1 MSASTRP
8 PEPKQ
13 DEMCHGNISVAAINK
28 YRKSIEAFEAKG
40 EKLRGDISADYKNLE
55 EAGANKRAFKMA
67 KTINDMP
74 EDMAKDH
81 LLALVSYL
89 RAFGTFH
96 QLNLFFQQI
105 EVPKVELKTKG
116 EVEKEEAEAA
126 EKVDKSK
133 TFGKGLADAVQKAQ
147 AAKAAKAEA
156 AQAGATH

>member
-1 MSASTRP
+1 MNASIRP

-13 DEMCHGNISVAAINK
+13 DEMCHGNISVSSINK
-28 YRKSIEAFEAKG
+28 FRKSIEAFEAKG

-105 EVPKVELKTKG
+105 EVPKIELVTK
-116 EVEKEEAEAA
+116 EDAAKAEAA
-126 EKVDKSK
+126 QKVDKSK
-133 TFGKGLADAVQKAQ
+133 TFGKGLAEAVQKAQ
-147 AAKAAKAEA
+147 AAKAEA